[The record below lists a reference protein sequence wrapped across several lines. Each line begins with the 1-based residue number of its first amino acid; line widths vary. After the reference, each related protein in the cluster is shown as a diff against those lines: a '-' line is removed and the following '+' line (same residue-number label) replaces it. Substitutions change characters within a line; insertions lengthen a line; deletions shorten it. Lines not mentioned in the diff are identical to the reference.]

1 MTNPAAITP
10 QHTSARRCCTLKND
24 AESESLT
31 PPSTFRPD
39 TAPRRDRADDP
50 GRISLRDLPL
60 FEYTP

>member
-31 PPSTFRPD
+31 PASTLKRPGIGD
-39 TAPRRDRADDP
+39 C
-50 GRISLRDLPL
+50 S
-60 FEYTP
+60 FS